1 MRSARPSD
9 AETNITANATVIV
22 SSSPGSSCHRVLV
35 SDLNL
40 RVFSA
45 VCKWAMW
52 SRSVI
57 TDAMLV
63 AIRVVGDTIEGA
75 PKTSSR
81 LEKKMW
87 PSVFNSLSFR
97 FLL

>member
-1 MRSARPSD
+1 MVR
-9 AETNITANATVIV
+9 
-22 SSSPGSSCHRVLV
+22 V

-40 RVFSA
+40 WVFKA
-45 VCKWAMW
+45 VCRWARW

-57 TDAMLV
+57 TAAMLV

-81 LEKKMW
+81 LAKKM
-87 PSVFNSLSFR
+87 
-97 FLL
+97 

>member
-1 MRSARPSD
+1 MRSNRPKS
-9 AETNITANATVIV
+9 ALKIMIV
-22 SSSPGSSCHRVLV
+22 KEIDIASKRPGNSCHLVLV

-45 VCKWAMW
+45 ARRWEMW

-57 TDAMLV
+57 IDAMLV
-63 AIRVVGDTIEGA
+63 MIRVVGETSDGA

-81 LEKKMW
+81 LAKNM
-87 PSVFNSLSFR
+87 
-97 FLL
+97 